1 MESTDRLIGLGT
13 KSVAVGAFII
23 GYVQWAP
30 SRIAE
35 LLNSPTYI
43 GYLISLQFGLLVVI
57 VFSILYI
64 ISHLNEVQK
73 EIEDNIDQSV
83 NYYISNLDSI
93 NDEFL
98 ETFQE
103 GDDDDRDEQAEEIA
117 TDGGSQPLDS
127 HVQKSN
133 SDSAVGQQNTADDE
147 EGPRVE
153 TESVS
158 RLTTTGRGMLVGIVV
173 GIPLGL
179 LSSLDA
185 TVIGGVL
192 GALAGNEIEYQA
204 IRRQAHQREPDTD
217 YRTSSE
223 ISKDEV
229 FDILKSSRR
238 RSTIRMVSQSGSPLT
253 IEEIAERIAAQEN
266 DKARSQLTS
275 DERKR
280 VYIALYQTHLKKL
293 SEKGV
298 IEFDEANGT
307 VRRGELFDAY
317 LRSLREYIPEN
328 GGGQR
333 ELDNRFHIL
342 QNARR
347 RMVIDI
353 LEDVDSPVSIGDLAE
368 RIASNETDKA
378 IGQLTSSERKRVYT
392 ALYQAHLPKLDDA
405 NVIDFD
411 KHRGKVSP
419 GDSFADYLRTSAG
432 RTSPRRRWLNTNLG
446 MLTEPIY
453 YLLIGITAIVILLG
467 NVGELALI
475 SNISSNVWFAIYTA
489 LVFVP
494 IIYRFTRSP

>member
-93 NDEFL
+93 NEEFL
-98 ETFQE
+98 ETLQD
-103 GDDDDRDEQAEEIA
+103 GDDDDAEEQPEEIA
-117 TDGGSQPLDS
+117 TDGGSQPLDT
-127 HVQKSN
+127 HVQKPNGDPEVS
-133 SDSAVGQQNTADDE
+133 QQNTADDE
-147 EGPRVE
+147 EEPRSE
-153 TESVS
+153 TESLS

-179 LSSLDA
+179 LYSLDA
-185 TVIGGVL
+185 TVIGGLL
-192 GALAGNEIEYQA
+192 GALLGNEIEYQA

-223 ISKDEV
+223 GSKDKI
-229 FDILKSSRR
+229 FDILKNSRR
-238 RSTIRMVSQSGSPLT
+238 RSTIRMVSQSDSPLT

-275 DERKR
+275 DERQR
-280 VYIALYQTHLKKL
+280 VYITLYQLHLRKL
-293 SEKGV
+293 SEEEI
-298 IEFDEANGT
+298 IEFDEESGV
-307 VRRGELFDAY
+307 VRRGELFDPY
-317 LRSLREYIPEN
+317 LRSLHEYIPEN
-328 GGGQR
+328 DLGQR
-333 ELDNRFHIL
+333 ELDNCFHIL

-347 RMVIDI
+347 RMVIET
-353 LEDVDSPVSIGDLAE
+353 LEDVESPVSIGDLAE
-368 RIASNETDKA
+368 RIASNETNKA

-392 ALYQAHLPKLDDA
+392 ALYQAHLPKLADA
-405 NVIDFD
+405 DVIDFD
-411 KHRGKVSP
+411 KHRGKVSR
-419 GDSFADYLRTSAG
+419 GDRFEDYLRASAG
-432 RTSPRRRWLNTNLG
+432 RRSPRRRWLNTNLEP
-446 MLTEPIY
+446 LSEPIY
-453 YLLIGITAIVILLG
+453 YLFIGVTAIVILLG
-467 NVGELALI
+467 NVGELAVI
-475 SNISSNVWFAIYTA
+475 SNISANVWFAIYTA

-494 IIYRFTRSP
+494 IIYRFTQNP